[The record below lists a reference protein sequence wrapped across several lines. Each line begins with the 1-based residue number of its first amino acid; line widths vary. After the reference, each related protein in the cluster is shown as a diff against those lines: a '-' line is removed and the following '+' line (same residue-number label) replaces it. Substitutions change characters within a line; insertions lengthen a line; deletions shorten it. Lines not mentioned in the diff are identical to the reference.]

1 MQHTTVVVVG
11 AGHCGLA
18 VSRCLAAHSIDH
30 VVLERGEVA
39 DSWRNQ
45 RWDSLRLLTPNWMT
59 RLPGVAYRGD
69 DPDGYLTAPEV
80 VRFLGDYAVAS
91 AAPVRSGVTVTSVR
105 PGGHGYLVRTDRGT
119 WNAAAVVVATGAAAV
134 PVVPAAPVPRQITT
148 VAAAD
153 YRNPGLIPPGGV
165 LVVGASASGV
175 QIADELQRSGRSVTL
190 AVGEHVRMP
199 RTYRGR
205 DIFWWLDASGVL
217 DERYEAQPDLV
228 RARNLPS
235 MQLVGSPQRATV
247 DLTTLRRR
255 GVRLVGRFVG
265 VRDDVAQFSGALAH
279 VCALADLKLGRLL
292 DTLDA
297 WADRAGIDA
306 EAPQRFAPTELPAT
320 TDLSARV
327 GEGGIETIV
336 WATGYRPD
344 LSFVDA
350 GVLDRKGRPV
360 HDGGITASPG
370 LYLIG
375 LPFLRRRKSTL
386 IDGAA
391 SDARELVGHLVTHL
405 DTLAHR
411 RAS

>member
-1 MQHTTVVVVG
+1 MHHTTTVVIG

-18 VSRCLAAHSIDH
+18 VSRILAARSIEH

-39 DSWRNQ
+39 GSWRTQ

-59 RLPGVAYRGD
+59 RLPGFAYRGD

-80 VRFLGDYAVAS
+80 VGLLDDYAVAS
-91 AAPVRSGVTVTSVR
+91 AAPVRAGVTVTSVR
-105 PGGHGYLVRTDRGT
+105 PGGHGYLVSTDRGT
-119 WNAAAVVVATGAAAV
+119 WNAATVVIATGAAAV
-134 PVVPAAPVPRQITT
+134 PVVPAVPVPTEITT
-148 VAAAD
+148 VTAAD
-153 YRNPGLIPPGGV
+153 YRRPGLLPPGGV

-175 QIADELQRSGRSVTL
+175 QIADELRRSGRPVTL

-199 RTYRGR
+199 RTYRAR
-205 DIFWWLDASGVL
+205 DILWWLDAAGVL
-217 DERYEAQPDLV
+217 DERYDAQPDLV

-247 DLTTLRRR
+247 DLTALRRR

-265 VRDDVAQFSGALAH
+265 VQDDLAQFSGALH
-279 VCALADLKLGRLL
+279 NVCALADLKLGRLL

-297 WADRAGIDA
+297 WADQAGIDA
-306 EAPQRFAPTELPAT
+306 EAPQRFAPTELPGTA
-320 TDLSARV
+320 DLSARV

-336 WATGYRPD
+336 WATGYRAD

-360 HDGGITASPG
+360 HDGGVTASPG

-391 SDARELVGHLVTHL
+391 SDARELVAHLVTHL